1 MPTTSRPRRD
11 HDSRGLR
18 PDWGPK
24 RMNLA
29 RKANAIEPGTDTS
42 PWTNHE
48 HVFGYGALELPFSSG
63 HLLGLRVWPRTD
75 FTPWVSVWHRTPGG
89 EWSIFNDGPS
99 IETTCPRYW
108 HPILERAELASID
121 VDWTGPNELRIEMDE
136 PPLEWTMSMR
146 APSFLRVLNAA
157 SAALPLWTWR
167 PAPLLRLRELL
178 SKRLLGM
185 GEVNLSFTSAS
196 GHETIIMPQEV
207 YFVDDA
213 SATFDGDE
221 FGELVRLERNPT
233 IGGVPTPSR
242 PVFVFGQA
250 HMKIR
255 DPAEYHR
262 TREGVVSRSGDSLGA
277 GIERAC

>member
-1 MPTTSRPRRD
+1 
-11 HDSRGLR
+11 
-18 PDWGPK
+18 
-24 RMNLA
+24 MNLA
-29 RKANAIEPGTDTS
+29 RKAGAIEPGTTTS
-42 PWTNHE
+42 RWPNHE

-89 EWSIFNDGPS
+89 GWSIFNDGPS
-99 IETTCPRYW
+99 TDTTCPRYW

-146 APSFLRVLNAA
+146 APSLLRALNAVN
-157 SAALPLWTWR
+157 AALPLWTWR
-167 PAPLLRLRELL
+167 PAPLLRLREWI

-185 GEVNLSFTSAS
+185 GDVSLSFRSAS
-196 GHETIIMPQEV
+196 GHEVTIMPQEV

-213 SATFDGDE
+213 SATFDGDD
-221 FGELVRLERNPT
+221 FGEPVRLETNPT
-233 IGGVPTPSR
+233 IGGVPTPAR

-250 HMKIR
+250 HMRIT
-255 DPAEYHR
+255 DPEEYRR
-262 TREGVVSRSGDSLGA
+262 TRERVVGRSREPVGT
-277 GIERAC
+277 GIGEAR